1 MKTDFETLNGNGMQ
15 ETNKTKPVIVGHPSQ
30 GSSPS
35 DAKPVVIGGS
45 AFTVIAGPCSIE
57 NESLFTEVAD
67 SVRNSGAVML
77 RGGIWKLR
85 TSAKTFQG
93 LGADAISFIREVL
106 KKTNMHLVSEITDP
120 RQIEQID
127 DLVGM
132 YQVGS
137 RNMHNYAL
145 LKELG
150 NSKKPVMIKRGF
162 ASYVDEWIKSADYVL
177 QGGNDQVILCERGI
191 RTFETATR
199 NTMDLNAVVYAKA
212 HSPYPVIVDP
222 SHAVGMSE
230 FVPSLAYA
238 AAAAGAD
245 GIIVEVHPR
254 PKEALSDGRQAL
266 KFDEFDGMMKK
277 IQRILTALDV
287 PMNTLS

>member
-1 MKTDFETLNGNGMQ
+1 MQ
-15 ETNKTKPVIVGHPSQ
+15 ETKKTKPVIIGAPHQ

-35 DAKPVVIGGS
+35 QAKPVEIGGTH
-45 AFTVIAGPCSIE
+45 FTVIAGPCSIE
-57 NESLFTEVAD
+57 NAELFTEVAD
-67 SVRNSGAVML
+67 AVKSSGAVML

-93 LGADAISFIREVL
+93 LGADAIHFIREVL
-106 KKTNMHLVSEITDP
+106 KKTNMHFIAEITDP

-150 NSKKPVMIKRGF
+150 NSRKPVMIKRGF
-162 ASYVDEWIKSADYVL
+162 ASYVDEWIKSADYVH
-177 QGGNDQVILCERGI
+177 QGGNDQVVLCERGI

-199 NTMDLNAVVYAKA
+199 NTLDLNAVVYAKA
-212 HSPYPVIVDP
+212 HSHYPVIVDP

-245 GIIVEVHPR
+245 GLIVEVHPR

-266 KFDEFDGMMKK
+266 VFSEFDEMMKK
-277 IQRILTALDV
+277 LNRILAALDV